1 MILDLNNKN
10 HIPLINMYK
19 KCKGISLVNKY
30 LPNLSPLNKMYVI
43 NSMEDWKQV
52 ENEFPEHMMTIRCD
66 SPKGVNGMLPSGQT
80 FDRNRVPGYINEV
93 KTAVPDAVL
102 ILEDMKPGTNERI
115 HTQGGIN
122 LDIQIGDYVL
132 MEYVGPS
139 FDCRE
144 LCTGKAAHES
154 WNIPWE
160 DVPFMDDNSIRKYK
174 VGTIGQKEYID
185 TAKERLAFLIKAF
198 PDKKDEILSTMPNTF
213 HGMGINLF
221 RDVRDNVIF
230 PLWLQH
236 AKLSRDGLRHF
247 GVEVNVMGNGTL
259 VPMEI
264 DVPERFKSE
273 NKREESCQRGR
284 RFLTTLREIR
294 YVNFLRPH

>member
-1 MILDLNNKN
+1 MILDLHNTS

-43 NSMEDWKQV
+43 NSIEDWEQV
-52 ENEFPEHMMTIRCD
+52 EHEFPEHMMTIRCD
-66 SPKGVNGMLPSGQT
+66 SPKGVNGKLPSGQT
-80 FDRNRVPGYINEV
+80 FNRNRVPAYIAEV
-93 KTAVPDAVL
+93 KSAVPDAVL

-115 HTQGGIN
+115 HSQGGVN
-122 LDIQIGDYVL
+122 LDIKIGDYVI

-144 LCTGKAAHES
+144 LCTGKAVHES
-154 WNIPWE
+154 WNIPWP

-174 VGTIGQKEYID
+174 VGTIDQKAYTD
-185 TAKERLAFLIKAF
+185 TAKERLLFLINAF

-213 HGMGINLF
+213 KGMDINLF
-221 RDVRDNVIF
+221 RDVRDKVIF
-230 PLWLQH
+230 PLWMQH
-236 AKLSRDGLRHF
+236 ESLSRDGLRQF
-247 GVEVNVMGNGTL
+247 GVEINLVEDGTL

-264 DVPERFKSE
+264 DVPERFKNE
-273 NKREESCQRGR
+273 AKREYR
-284 RFLTTLREIR
+284 
-294 YVNFLRPH
+294 